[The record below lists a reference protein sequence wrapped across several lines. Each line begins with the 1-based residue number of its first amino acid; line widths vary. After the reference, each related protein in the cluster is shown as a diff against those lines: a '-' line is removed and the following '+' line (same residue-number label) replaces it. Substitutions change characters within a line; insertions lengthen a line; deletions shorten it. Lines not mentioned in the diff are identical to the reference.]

1 LAPKFGSF
9 EDVAIVFHVL
19 GFYLEQFVWLLFG
32 VVVSVDVTHD
42 SSPVYVLSVVP
53 TVSPKQSSDTAFSS
67 QFVALVMFVF
77 TFLGCDL

>member
-1 LAPKFGSF
+1 MWHSRRLTNQGTHCPEIWVF

-42 SSPVYVLSVVP
+42 SSPVYCSLIC
-53 TVSPKQSSDTAFSS
+53 TN
-67 QFVALVMFVF
+67 F
-77 TFLGCDL
+77 TEILLR